1 MASHKA
7 SGFLTGLAVLGRHHF
22 TTADAMT
29 ALGTSLP
36 AVRAVLRR
44 LAQRGEIAVPHRG
57 FHVLV
62 PPEYRSLGC
71 LPAEQFVPQLMA
83 HLGEHYYTALLSAA
97 ELHGA
102 AHHRPQA
109 FQVMVRA
116 HRRAIECGAVRVQFV
131 ARADLERTTVVT
143 RNTPRG
149 LLAVA
154 SPEATALELVGY
166 ADHCGGLDNVATVI
180 ADLAPALDAVRLVAE
195 CRRCPVSWAQRLG
208 FLLDRTEAR
217 ELAEALLPFVDEQA
231 KTWAPLV
238 RSVSRR
244 GAVRDTRWRLL
255 VNAEV
260 DPDS

>member
-7 SGFLTGLAVLGRHHF
+7 SSFLAGLASRGKHHF
-22 TTADAMT
+22 TTADAV
-29 ALGTSLP
+29 AAFGTSLP
-36 AVRAVLRR
+36 AARAVLRR
-44 LAQRGEIAVPHRG
+44 LAQKGEIVDPHRG
-57 FHVLV
+57 FYVLV

-71 LPAEQFVPQLMA
+71 LPADQFVPQLMA
-83 HLGEHYYTALLSAA
+83 HLGERYYAALLTAA

-102 AHHRPQA
+102 AHHRPQT

-116 HRRAIECGAVRVQFV
+116 NRRAIECGAVRVQFV
-131 ARADLERTTVVT
+131 ARSDLERTTVVT

-149 LLAVA
+149 PLAVA

-166 ADHCGGLDNVATVI
+166 VDHGGGLDNVATVV
-180 ADLAPALDAVRLVAE
+180 AELAPGLDAARLVAE

-208 FLLDRTEAR
+208 FLLDRADAR
-217 ELAEALLPFVDEQA
+217 ELAEALVPFVAEQA
-231 KTWAPLV
+231 TTWSPLV

-244 GAVRDTRWRLL
+244 GAKRDVRWRLL

-260 DPDS
+260 DPDP